1 MQDIQDFLTN
11 AILAI
16 ATLYAIL
23 MILDLFAGLVKL
35 WNACVQRQN
44 NTAYSVNDKQL
55 TDQLISPASNKPV
68 NNLESLSIPI
78 ADSTAPSITDN
89 IDTESLTLLIE
100 KLPQPRIRTAARRLG
115 IADKVNG
122 HYQRLAMLRTQ
133 LKAKLTSQP
142 KEVARVLSELTLQ
155 TSTTRFANKNQKLSS
170 GLSKVV

>member
-16 ATLYAIL
+16 ATVYAIL
-23 MILDLFAGLVKL
+23 MMLDLFAGLVKL
-35 WNACVQRQN
+35 WNASCTQQQN
-44 NTAYSVNDKQL
+44 NTAYQVNHKQL
-55 TDQLISPASNKPV
+55 TDKTTTPASNEPV
-68 NNLESLSIPI
+68 NNPESLSIPL
-78 ADSTAPSITDN
+78 ADTTAPSTTDD

-122 HYQRLAMLRTQ
+122 HYQRLAILRTQ

-142 KEVARVLSELTLQ
+142 TEVARVLSEMTLQ
-155 TSTTRFANKNQKLSS
+155 TSTSRR
-170 GLSKVV
+170 KVLAG

>member
-1 MQDIQDFLTN
+1 MQNTQDFLTN

-23 MILDLFAGLVKL
+23 MILDFFAGLVKL
-35 WNACVQRQN
+35 WNACTQQQN
-44 NTAYSVNDKQL
+44 NTAYQVNHKQVIDK
-55 TDQLISPASNKPV
+55 TTTPASNKPV
-68 NNLESLSIPI
+68 NNPESLSIPV

-122 HYQRLAMLRTQ
+122 HYQRLAILRTQ

-142 KEVARVLSELTLQ
+142 KEVARVLSEMTLQ
-155 TSTTRFANKNQKLSS
+155 TSTSRA
-170 GLSKVV
+170 KVIAG

>member
-23 MILDLFAGLVKL
+23 IILDLFAGLVQL
-35 WNACVQRQN
+35 WNACTQQQN
-44 NTAYSVNDKQL
+44 NTAYQVNHKQVAE
-55 TDQLISPASNKPV
+55 QLISPASLEPV
-68 NNLESLSIPI
+68 NNPESLSIPV
-78 ADSTAPSITDN
+78 ADNTAPSTTDD

-122 HYQRLAMLRTQ
+122 HYQRLAILRTQ

-142 KEVARVLSELTLQ
+142 TEVARVLSEMTLQ
-155 TSTTRFANKNQKLSS
+155 TSTSRR
-170 GLSKVV
+170 KVIAG

>member
-16 ATLYAIL
+16 ATVYAIL
-23 MILDLFAGLVKL
+23 MILDLFAGLVQL
-35 WNACVQRQN
+35 WNACNHQQN
-44 NTAYSVNDKQL
+44 NTAYSVNDKQV

-68 NNLESLSIPI
+68 NNPESLSIPV
-78 ADSTAPSITDN
+78 ADSTAPSTTDN

-122 HYQRLAMLRTQ
+122 HYQRLAILRTQ

-142 KEVARVLSELTLQ
+142 TEVARVLSEMTLP
-155 TSTTRFANKNQKLSS
+155 TSTSRP
-170 GLSKVV
+170 KVLAG

>member
-11 AILAI
+11 AIIAI

-23 MILDLFAGLVKL
+23 VILDLLAGLRQL
-35 WNACVQRQN
+35 WNACTQQQN
-44 NTAYSVNDKQL
+44 NTEYQVNHKQL
-55 TDQLISPASNKPV
+55 TDKTTSPTSLEPV
-68 NNLESLSIPI
+68 NNPESLSISV
-78 ADSTAPSITDN
+78 ADSTAPSTTDD

-122 HYQRLAMLRTQ
+122 HYQRLAILRTQ

-142 KEVARVLSELTLQ
+142 TEVARVLSEMTLQ
-155 TSTTRFANKNQKLSS
+155 TATNRP
-170 GLSKVV
+170 KVIAG

>member
-1 MQDIQDFLTN
+1 MEDIQDFLTN

-16 ATLYAIL
+16 ATVYAIL

-35 WNACVQRQN
+35 WNACIQRQN
-44 NTAYSVNDKQL
+44 NTAHQVNHKQL
-55 TDQLISPASNKPV
+55 TDKTTSPACLEPV
-68 NNLESLSIPI
+68 NNPESLSIPL
-78 ADSTAPSITDN
+78 ADTTAPSTTDD

-122 HYQRLAMLRTQ
+122 HYQRLAILRTQ

-142 KEVARVLSELTLQ
+142 TEVARVLSEMTLQ

>member
-1 MQDIQDFLTN
+1 MQDIQDFLAN

-35 WNACVQRQN
+35 WNACGQRQN
-44 NTAYSVNDKQL
+44 NTAYQVNDEEVAEKPTSQ
-55 TDQLISPASNKPV
+55 PSNKPV
-68 NNLESLSIPI
+68 NNPESLSIPV
-78 ADSTAPSITDN
+78 ADSTAPSRTDD

-122 HYQRLAMLRTQ
+122 HYQRLAILRTQ

-155 TSTTRFANKNQKLSS
+155 TSTSRA
-170 GLSKVV
+170 KVIAG